1 MSEEINC
8 PFCGNLIEVNA
19 IKCPNCNALFK
30 EPELPNIKFKEL
42 GPFIAIDLLTF
53 GFFFYNMVFHKWE
66 CHKPPYRREKRWN
79 KA

>member
-30 EPELPNIKFKEL
+30 EP
-42 GPFIAIDLLTF
+42 A
-53 GFFFYNMVFHKWE
+53 
-66 CHKPPYRREKRWN
+66 
-79 KA
+79 

>member
-30 EPELPNIKFKEL
+30 EPELPNIKFKKLIINTLSHIE
-42 GPFIAIDLLTF
+42 
-53 GFFFYNMVFHKWE
+53 
-66 CHKPPYRREKRWN
+66 
-79 KA
+79 

>member
-42 GPFIAIDLLTF
+42 PAYRK
-53 GFFFYNMVFHKWE
+53 FFFVSIT
-66 CHKPPYRREKRWN
+66 
-79 KA
+79 

>member
-53 GFFFYNMVFHKWE
+53 WIFFYNMVFINGM
-66 CHKPPYRREKRWN
+66 P
-79 KA
+79 

>member
-42 GPFIAIDLLTF
+42 GTHQIPGHQAAAEQGGKEEKEGETFPALYAFI
-53 GFFFYNMVFHKWE
+53 G
-66 CHKPPYRREKRWN
+66 
-79 KA
+79 